1 MDKITISDDDIRQW
15 VSSKSYER
23 GFRYYKNNVV
33 DDAKRQEMMIK
44 AYCHGSM
51 PQPYRVSVQFDADGI
66 AEADCSCPVGSGG
79 HCKHVAA
86 LLLTYLNDSDEFR
99 EIEEVDEILE
109 HRSKEDLIYLIKE
122 MLDRRP
128 ELENLLEV
136 VLPVD
141 RLDEETI
148 DPVSYRNLAASAF
161 HQSQY
166 SWYGER
172 GIADQLHSII
182 RMGAEFID
190 KNENQNA
197 AIVYEQVALEVI
209 DNYEMIGDE
218 EGEIGSVVNACVEKL
233 GECLSEISEL
243 EVRERII
250 MTLFDI
256 YEFDVE
262 FGGVGLSDEVPDV
275 ILDAATSQEKEMVA
289 KRLSALLSTEKK
301 DDWGSSWHRRAYG
314 GFLLDL
320 KKDRLTDDEYM
331 KICRMADRTIDL
343 VDKLLSKDQVNEAII
358 EAKDTSDYDLLS
370 IADVFVN
377 HNHGKIAK
385 ELIEKR
391 LNRSDDDRLLNW
403 LKTNAETEGDFSQA
417 LQLSMTL
424 FQNHKSLSTYQ
435 DLRRIAQKLNKWDS
449 LRKELIKNLSD
460 EKQYELL
467 TRIYMDEKHIDLALK
482 TVKQIPMDRWNFP
495 RFLLIEVAKASEQTK
510 PFESIRLYSQMA
522 EHFIE
527 LRGRNN
533 YQTACTYLSKA
544 KRVYQQINDI
554 QQWNVYIES
563 LRDEHD
569 NLPAFLDELSKAR
582 L

>member
-1 MDKITISDDDIRQW
+1 MDKINISDDDIRQW

-33 DDAKRQEMMIK
+33 TDPKRQGMMIK

-51 PQPYRVSVQFDADGI
+51 PQPYCVCVHFDADGI

-86 LLLTYLNDSDEFR
+86 LLLTYLNDPDEFR
-99 EIEEVDEILE
+99 EIKEVDDVLE
-109 HRSKEDLIYLIKE
+109 HRSKEDLICLIKE

-141 RLDEETI
+141 RSDEETI
-148 DPVSYRNLAASAF
+148 DPISYRNLAASAF

-182 RMGAEFID
+182 RLGAEFID

-233 GECLSEISEL
+233 GECLSEITEP
-243 EVRERII
+243 EVRERVFS
-250 MTLFDI
+250 TLFDI
-256 YEFDVE
+256 YEFDME
-262 FGGVGLSDEVPDV
+262 FGGVGLSDEVPEI
-275 ILDAATSQEKEMVA
+275 ILDAASSQEKELVA
-289 KRLSALLSTEKK
+289 KRIRTLLSEEKK
-301 DDWGSSWHRRAYG
+301 DDWSSTWQRQAYG

-320 KKDRLTDDEYM
+320 EQDRLTDDEYI
-331 KICRMADRTIDL
+331 KICRMADRTTDL
-343 VDKLLSKDQVNEAII
+343 VGKLLSKDQVNEAII

-370 IADVFVN
+370 IADVFVS

-391 LNRSDDDRLLNW
+391 LNQSDDDRLLNW
-403 LKTNAETEGDFSQA
+403 LKKNAEKEGDFSQA

-424 FQNHKSLSTYQ
+424 FQDYKSLSTYR
-435 DLRRIAQKLNKWDS
+435 DIRRIAQKLNKWDS
-449 LRKELIKNLSD
+449 IRKELIKNLTD

-467 TRIYMDEKHIDLALK
+467 TRIYLDEKHIDLALK
-482 TVKQIPMDRWNFP
+482 TVKQMPMNRWNFP
-495 RFLLIEVAKASEQTK
+495 RFLLIEVAKASEQIK

-533 YQTACTYLSKA
+533 YQTACSFLSKA
-544 KRVYQQINDI
+544 KRIYQQLNDI
-554 QQWNVYIES
+554 QQCNAYIES
-563 LRDEHD
+563 LRDKHD

>member
-1 MDKITISDDDIRQW
+1 MDKITISNDNIRQR

-33 DDAKRQEMMIK
+33 TDAKRQGMMIK
-44 AYCHGSM
+44 AYCYGSM
-51 PQPYRVSVQFDADGI
+51 PQPYRVSVQFDEDGI

-86 LLLTYLNDSDEFR
+86 LLFTYLNNSDEFR
-99 EIEEVDEILE
+99 EIKEVDDVLE

-136 VLPVD
+136 VLPID
-141 RLDEETI
+141 QSDEETI

-166 SWYGER
+166 SWYGQR
-172 GIADQLHSII
+172 GIADQLYSII
-182 RMGAEFID
+182 RLGDEFID

-209 DNYEMIGDE
+209 DNYEMLGDE

-233 GECLSEISEL
+233 GECLSEIAEP
-243 EVRERII
+243 EIRERVFS
-250 MTLFDI
+250 TLFDI
-256 YEFDVE
+256 YEFDIE
-262 FGGVGLSDEVPDV
+262 FGGVGLSDEVPKI
-275 ILDAATSQEKEMVA
+275 ILDAASSQEKELVA
-289 KRLSALLSTEKK
+289 KRIRTLLSEEKK
-301 DDWGSSWHRRAYG
+301 DDWSSTWERQAYG

-320 KKDRLTDDEYM
+320 QQDRLTDDEYM
-331 KICRMADRTIDL
+331 KICRISDRTTDL
-343 VDKLLSKDQVNEAII
+343 VGKLLSKDQVNEAII
-358 EAKDTSDYDLLS
+358 EAKDTSDYELLS
-370 IADVFVN
+370 IADVFVE

-391 LNRSDDDRLLNW
+391 LNQSDDGRLQNW
-403 LKTNAETEGDFSQA
+403 LKTKAEKEGDFSQA

-424 FQNHKSLSTYQ
+424 FQDYKSLSTYQ
-435 DLRRIAQKLNKWDS
+435 DLRRIAQKNNKWDS
-449 LRKELIKNLSD
+449 LRKEIIKNLTD

-482 TVKQIPMDRWNFP
+482 TVKQIPMNRWNFSC
-495 RFLLIEVAKASEQTK
+495 FLLIEVAKASEQIK

-533 YQTACTYLSKA
+533 YQTACSYLLKA
-544 KRVYQQINDI
+544 KRIYQQLNDI
-554 QQWNVYIES
+554 QRWNTYIES
-563 LRDEHD
+563 LRDKHE
-569 NLPAFLDELSKAR
+569 NLPAFLDELSKAQ